1 MLLESTRVRLGESH
15 RKKLNHLQQQTGL
28 NTSQILRILIDS
40 AALEVRAVFPEN
52 NKPATGLVY
61 EAETVSGF
69 ASTTN

>member
-1 MLLESTRVRLGESH
+1 MQSGFVGARVGENY
-15 RKKLNHLQQQTGL
+15 RNKLNHLQQQTGL
-28 NTSQILRILIDS
+28 NTSQILRRLIDS
-40 AALEVRAVFPEN
+40 ATVEVRVLFPEN